1 LRAGG
6 TLQKGLKGEIMRDV
20 TFPQFNKIF
29 EKMINLV
36 DEGILIVD
44 AKQEDMPVIY
54 ANYGF
59 SKITGYAAA
68 DVIGK
73 NPRFLKGPET
83 DSKTSNLIR
92 ECIKTKKNGTANIL
106 NYKKDGSVF
115 WNHFSITPIMDEANN
130 VTHWIGIQRDITP
143 IMQMFQSNAKDES
156 MIVTIRTINDI
167 INNFLNSLVLLK
179 QTMEESEGTDKR
191 LLEEFNSEYNDFIQ
205 KLKLLSKV
213 EKFKEKKIGND
224 FSVLDLE

>member
-1 LRAGG
+1 MKIVSL
-6 TLQKGLKGEIMRDV
+6 
-20 TFPQFNKIF
+20 PQLNKIF

-44 AKQEDMPVIY
+44 ALKEDMPVIY

-59 SKITGYAAA
+59 SKITGYTSAE
-68 DVIGK
+68 VIGK

-83 DSKTSNLIR
+83 DLKTSCLIKD
-92 ECIKTKKNGTANIL
+92 CIKNKKNGTANIL
-106 NYKKDGSVF
+106 NYKKDGTIF
-115 WNHFSITPIMDEANN
+115 WNHFSITPILDEKKR

-143 IMQMFQSNAKDES
+143 LMQVFQSNAKDQS
-156 MIVTIRTINDI
+156 MVVTIRTINDI
-167 INNFLNSLVLLK
+167 INNFLNSLFLLK
-179 QTMEESEGTDKR
+179 QTLEETSNIDKN
-191 LLEEFNSEYNDFIQ
+191 LMEEFNNEYNDFIG
-205 KLKLLSKV
+205 KLKLLSKA